1 MREVVCKAIDA
12 VEFSFYTE
20 EEIEA
25 ISVKQITSPV
35 LFDNLRN
42 AVPGGLYDPALGPL
56 DRFSNCITCGQQPVS
71 CPGHCGHI
79 KLMLP
84 VYNPLVYKNVLKLYR
99 SICIFCHHF
108 KMSKNRVALFA
119 EKLDLISQGRMVEAM
134 DVVIKKTDNE
144 DEKDGE
150 NIEEEESFA
159 TGLTEEVGEDNASS
173 KFRGDSSMEEVAA
186 GKRHSTSSQV
196 AAIKDVINQFLS
208 GMPTRKCE
216 NCLGNVPSVRNEGV
230 GKLFQV
236 PLPKNHMAANI
247 MRGLKS
253 VISVGS
259 GDQKVKSAKDEDI
272 EMEDSEFSGSAIQER
287 DEGKNKEESYGSD
300 ELDNRNTTKFI
311 TPSEVKEHLR
321 LVWENEMRICSLI
334 WGAQEAFGL
343 YQRSKKDVTGSDM
356 FFLRTLL
363 VTPNRFRPP
372 NRMNDQVLEHPQ
384 NVMYS
389 RVIQTNISLTEASRG
404 SNGDLDT
411 SKATALWLNVQN
423 AVNALLDSTTAIGG
437 GKVDGANGIRQLL
450 EKKEGLFRMNM
461 MGKRVNFACR
471 SVISPDPYI
480 AVNEIGIPP
489 YFATR
494 LTYPERVTP
503 WNVQQLRDAVENG
516 PTSHPGATH
525 VEDEDGKIINLASL
539 PKFKRAAIAKTLL
552 SASGVSGSNVSRG
565 ADASSDIPRSGGKT
579 VYRHLRTGDILLVNR
594 QPTLHKP
601 GVMGHKARVLKGEKT
616 LRMHY
621 ANCSTY
627 NADFDGDEMNV
638 HFPQDELGRS
648 EGYNIVNADEQFVVP
663 TSGDPIRGLIQ
674 DHVVGA
680 VLLTKRDTFLTKE
693 EYMQIVYTA
702 IVSSTPPTLPKKK
715 SALGMVERDRPIKIL
730 PPAIQKPRRLW
741 TGKQVMTT
749 IFNYITQGSPPFSMS
764 AAGKTP
770 KEYWGLNSGE
780 NVVLLQDNEL
790 ICGVIDKAQ
799 FGKYGIVH
807 AFQELYGCSAAG
819 KLLSVFS
826 RLFTN
831 YLQMHGFT
839 CGIGDLLLVPKAE
852 KDRRHKLRKADKLG
866 DGVHA
871 KFLGLKETEADID
884 VEEVKGEVEKLLRVK
899 GEPASNRLDRM
910 MSGALNGVTSEV
922 NNAMFPKGLLKAF
935 PGNNFTMMTVTGA
948 KGGLVNF
955 TQISSLLGQQ
965 ELEGKRVPRMVS
977 GKTLPCFSPWDTG
990 ARAGGFIGDRFLS
1003 GLRPQEY
1010 YFHCMAGRDG
1020 LVDTAVK
1027 TSRSGYLQRCLVKN
1041 LEGLKIHYDYTVRD
1055 SDGSIVQFKYGED
1068 GIDVQKISYLTKFEL
1083 LADNQSLVSRKLG
1096 RDGSELGRPN
1106 EGETTADDETSFGG
1120 VSVSFNE
1127 KVDEFLKGLPKK
1139 ELRRLNLRKSK
1150 YKDNFRFLM
1159 QLKFITSLAP
1169 PGEPVGVLAA
1179 QSVGEPSTQ
1188 MTLNTFHFAGRGEMN
1203 VTLGIPRLRE
1213 ILMTASEN
1221 ISTPI
1226 MTCPLRSHLTKED
1239 GERLAM
1245 RMRRLRLVDLVE
1257 KVDVGEVPF
1266 SVQLGLPQRVYK
1278 VKLKLY
1284 SPKRFPAGLNLTLK
1298 ECEKIIRQEFIPKLE
1313 KEVSKAASRGAA
1325 KKDVIGFVPLQELG
1339 ESEAA
1344 ATGGDED
1351 DDVPKAGK
1359 GKDVDVGEQVDD
1371 EEDEEADEE
1380 GADAERRKSQGTD
1393 ERGYDDEEDQ
1403 DEKAIANELFKE
1415 DELTNEEVE
1424 EGEEEGGEEEG
1435 EEEGEEDDT
1444 NHQQPATEAGGS
1456 SDPAATPDAVTV
1468 GKSKSSKKEDEGALN
1483 LKGST
1488 FEMLFASSQQSSLVL
1503 MPELVEKVAKQVSVR
1518 AVKGIDKCSVIETK
1532 DKKNPDGPP
1541 LYSLQTD
1548 GVNLEGFWALSD
1560 ELDVDNLTTNNIA
1573 TILRVYGV
1581 EAARKTIMT
1590 EVLSVF
1596 GSYGIAVNPRHL
1608 SLISD
1613 YMTSQG
1619 GYRPCNRLG
1628 IYASPSPFLKMSYE
1642 TATTFLMDATLKKQ
1656 RDTLTS
1662 PSSRIVMGRVVESG
1676 TGSFE
1681 LLQQIDEFI
1690 ESKA

>member
-20 EEIEA
+20 EEIHA

-35 LFDNLRN
+35 LFDNLKN

-56 DRFSNCITCGQQPVS
+56 DKFSSCITCGQQPIS

-84 VYNPLVYKNVLKLYR
+84 VYNPLVYKNVLKIYR
-99 SICIFCHHF
+99 SICTFCHHF
-108 KMSKNRVALFA
+108 KMSRNRVALFA

-134 DVVIKKTDNE
+134 DVVVKKSEND
-144 DEKDGE
+144 DLKDGV
-150 NIEEEESFA
+150 NVEEEESFA
-159 TGLTEEVGEDNASS
+159 TGLTEEVGEDIGSS
-173 KFRGDSSMEEVAA
+173 KFRGDSSMEDAAA
-186 GKRHSTSSQV
+186 GKRHFTASQV
-196 AAIKDVINQFLS
+196 SAIKDVINQFLNS
-208 GMPTRKCE
+208 MPTRKCE

-236 PLPKNHMAANI
+236 PLPKNQMAANI
-247 MRGLKS
+247 MKGLRS
-253 VISVGS
+253 VINIGS
-259 GDQKVKSAKDEDI
+259 GDNTVKSAKDEDV
-272 EMEDSEFSGSAIQER
+272 EMEESEFSGSAIQER
-287 DEGKNKEESYGSD
+287 DEGKKKEQNSGSD
-300 ELDNRNTTKFI
+300 DIDFRNTTKFI

-321 LVWENEMRICSLI
+321 LVWENEQRICSLI

-343 YQRSKKDVTGSDM
+343 LQRSKKDVSGSDM

-372 NRMNDQVLEHPQ
+372 NRMDDQVLEHPQ

-389 RVIQTNISLTEASRG
+389 RVIQSNISLTEASRG
-404 SNGDLDT
+404 ANGDLNF
-411 SKATALWLNVQN
+411 SKATALWLNLQN

-437 GKVDGANGIRQLL
+437 GKADGGGNGVRQLL
-450 EKKEGLFRMNM
+450 EKKDGLFRMNM

-516 PTSHPGATH
+516 PSAHPGATH
-525 VEDEDGKIINLASL
+525 VEDEDGKLTNLASL

-565 ADASSDIPRSGGKT
+565 TDASSDVPRSGGKT

-601 GVMGHKARVLKGEKT
+601 GVMAHKARVLKGEKT

-715 SALGMVERDRPIKIL
+715 SALGMVERDRPIRIL
-730 PPAIQKPRRLW
+730 PPAIYKPRRLW

-764 AAGKTP
+764 AGGKTP
-770 KEYWGLNSGE
+770 KEYWGHNSGE
-780 NVVLLQDNEL
+780 NIVLLQDNEL

-799 FGKYGIVH
+799 FGKYGLVH
-807 AFQELYGCSAAG
+807 AFQELYGCSRAG
-819 KLLSVFS
+819 KLLSIFS

-839 CGIGDLLLVPKAE
+839 CGIGDLLLVPRAE

-866 DGVHA
+866 DSVHA
-871 KFLGLKETEADID
+871 KFVGFKEETEADID
-884 VEEVKGEVEKLLRVK
+884 VDKVKSEVEKLLRVK

-922 NNAMFPKGLLKAF
+922 NNAMFPKGLMKAF

-1068 GIDVQKISYLTKFEL
+1068 GIDVLKTSYLTKFEL

-1096 RDGSELGRPN
+1096 KDELESQRPN
-1106 EGETTADDETSFGG
+1106 EGEASGEDEMSFGG
-1120 VSVSFNE
+1120 VSVAFNK

-1139 ELRRLNLRKSK
+1139 ELRRLNLRKTK
-1150 YKDNFRFLM
+1150 YKDNFRLLM

-1239 GERLAM
+1239 GELLAM
-1245 RMRRLRLVDLVE
+1245 RMRRLRLVDLIE

-1266 SVQLGLPQRVYK
+1266 SVQQGLPKRVYK
-1278 VKLKLY
+1278 IKLKLY
-1284 SPKRFPAGLNLTLK
+1284 SPKRFPAGMNLTLK
-1298 ECEKIIRQEFIPKLE
+1298 ECERIIREEFIPKLE
-1313 KEVSKAASRGAA
+1313 KEVSKGASRGAS
-1325 KKDVIGFVPLQELG
+1325 KKDVIGFVPLQDLG
-1339 ESEAA
+1339 EGEG
-1344 ATGGDED
+1344 ATGDDDED
-1351 DDVPKAGK
+1351 GAPKAGK
-1359 GKDVDVGEQVDD
+1359 GKDVDVGEQAEDD
-1371 EEDEEADEE
+1371 EDEEGDEE
-1380 GADAERRKSQGTD
+1380 GADAEKRRSQGTD
-1393 ERGYDDEEDQ
+1393 ERGYADEEDE
-1403 DEKAIANELFKE
+1403 DEKAIANDLLKE
-1415 DELTNEEVE
+1415 DDLTREDLEEN
-1424 EGEEEGGEEEG
+1424 
-1435 EEEGEEDDT
+1435 EEDDGAKD
-1444 NHQQPATEAGGS
+1444 QQTTAEAGGS
-1456 SDPAATPDAVTV
+1456 KDVQSTSETIKMRKPKTP
-1468 GKSKSSKKEDEGALN
+1468 KKGDEGMLTMQ
-1483 LKGST
+1483 GST
-1488 FEMLFASSQQSSLVL
+1488 VEMQFTSSQQSSLVL

-1548 GVNLEGFWALSD
+1548 GVNLEGFWALHD
-1560 ELDVDNLTTNNIA
+1560 ELDVNNLTTNNIA

-1581 EAARKTIMT
+1581 EAARQTIMS

-1596 GSYGIAVNPRHL
+1596 GSYGIGVNPRHL

-1613 YMTSQG
+1613 FMTSQG

-1628 IYASPSPFLKMSYE
+1628 IYSSPSPFLKMSYE

-1656 RDTLTS
+1656 SDNLTS
-1662 PSSRIVMGRVVESG
+1662 PSSRIVLGRVVESG

-1681 LLQQIDEFI
+1681 LLQKIDEFI
-1690 ESKA
+1690 ESKG

>member
-12 VEFSFYTE
+12 VEFSFYND
-20 EEIEA
+20 EEIHA
-25 ISVKQITSPV
+25 ISVKHITSPV

-42 AVPGGLYDPALGPL
+42 AVPGGLYDGALGPL
-56 DRFSNCITCGQQPVS
+56 DKFSSCITCGQQPIN

-79 KLMLP
+79 NLMLP
-84 VYNPLVYKNVLKLYR
+84 VYNPLVYKNVLKIYR
-99 SICIFCHHF
+99 SVCIYCHNF
-108 KMSKNRVALFA
+108 KMHKNRVTLFSD
-119 EKLDLISQGRMVEAM
+119 KLELISQGRMVEAM
-134 DVVIKKTDNE
+134 NVVVKKVENEGDNM
-144 DEKDGE
+144 
-150 NIEEEESFA
+150 EEIIQGGSFS
-159 TGLTEEVGEDNASS
+159 TGLDEEMGEDGSS
-173 KFRGDSSMEEVAA
+173 YRGETGDEDVAA
-186 GKRHSTSSQV
+186 GKRHFTASQIDATKEVISQFMSS
-196 AAIKDVINQFLS
+196 
-208 GMPTRKCE
+208 MPPRKCE
-216 NCLGNVPSVRNEGV
+216 NCLAHVPAIRNEGV
-230 GKLFQV
+230 GKLFQL
-236 PLPKNHMAANI
+236 PLPKGSLASNI

-253 VISVGS
+253 VINIAS
-259 GDQKVKSAKDEDI
+259 GNDDTERAKDEDV
-272 EMEDSEFSGSAIQER
+272 EMEENDISENAIEEI
-287 DEGKNKEESYGSD
+287 DEKKIDRKMRETD
-300 ELDNRNTTKFI
+300 QADVRNQTKFL

-321 LVWENEMRICSLI
+321 LTWENEERICSLI
-334 WGAQEAFGL
+334 WGAQEAYGL
-343 YQRSKKDVTGSDM
+343 LTKSKKDVCGSDM
-356 FFLRTLL
+356 FFLQTIL

-372 NRMNDQVLEHPQ
+372 NRMDDQILEHPQ
-384 NVMYS
+384 NIFYS
-389 RVIQTNISLTEASRG
+389 RVIQANISLTESSRG
-404 SNGDLDT
+404 AKGDLNF
-411 SKATALWLNVQN
+411 SKATALWLNLQN
-423 AVNALLDSTTAIGG
+423 AVNALLDSTTAIGSKADAG
-437 GKVDGANGIRQLL
+437 GNGVRQLL

-516 PTSHPGATH
+516 PSTHPGATH
-525 VEDEDGKIINLASL
+525 VEDEDGKLTNLASL
-539 PKFKRAAIAKTLL
+539 PSYKRAAIAKTLL
-552 SASGVSGSNVSRG
+552 SASGLSGANVSRG
-565 ADASSDIPRSGGKT
+565 ADASSDVPRSGGKT
-579 VYRHLRTGDILLVNR
+579 VYRHLRSGDILLVNR

-601 GVMGHKARVLKGEKT
+601 GVMAHKARVLKGEKT

-680 VLLTKRDTFLTKE
+680 VLLTKRDTFLTRE
-693 EYMQIVYTA
+693 EYMQIVYA
-702 IVSSTPPTLPKKK
+702 AVVSSTSPTLAKKK
-715 SALGMVERDRPIKIL
+715 SALGMIERDRPIKTL
-730 PPAIQKPRRLW
+730 PPAIQKPKQLW

-749 IFNYITQGSPPFSMS
+749 VFNYITHGSPPFSMS
-764 AAGKTP
+764 AGIKTP

-780 NVVLLQDNEL
+780 NIVLLQDNEL

-807 AFQELYGCSAAG
+807 AFQELYGCAGAG

-852 KDRRHKLRKADKLG
+852 KERRHKLRKADKLG
-866 DGVHA
+866 DSVHA
-871 KFLGLKETEADID
+871 KFIGDPETQADID
-884 VEEVKGEVEKLLRVK
+884 VERVKDQVEKILRAK

-922 NNAMFPKGLLKAF
+922 NNAMFPKGLMKAF
-935 PGNNFTMMTVTGA
+935 PGNWFTMMTVTGA

-1068 GIDVQKISYLTKFEL
+1068 GIDVLKTSYLTKFEL
-1083 LADNQSLVSRKLG
+1083 LADNQSLVSRRLG
-1096 RDGSELGRPN
+1096 KDEMQTERSKQKDTSSQSK
-1106 EGETTADDETSFGG
+1106 ETEVEEDMALGG
-1120 VSVSFNE
+1120 VSPAFNQ
-1127 KVDEFLKGLPKK
+1127 KVEDFLKGLPKK
-1139 ELRRLNLRKSK
+1139 ELKRLNLRKSRQ
-1150 YKDNFRFLM
+1150 KDDFKFMM

-1245 RMRRLRLVDLVE
+1245 TMRRLRLVDLIE
-1257 KVDVGEVPF
+1257 TVDVGEIPF
-1266 SVQLGLPQRVYK
+1266 SVQQGIPKRVYK
-1278 VKLKLY
+1278 IRIKLY
-1284 SPKRFPAGLNLTLK
+1284 SPKRFPPGMNLTLK
-1298 ECEKIIRQEFIPKLE
+1298 ECETILRDSFIPRLE
-1313 KEVSKAASRGAA
+1313 KEVKAATRGHSKQDA
-1325 KKDVIGFVPLQELG
+1325 IGFVPLRDLG
-1339 ESEAA
+1339 EGAGESGA
-1344 ATGGDED
+1344 GVD
-1351 DDVPKAGK
+1351 DDGVSKASKK
-1359 GKDVDVGEQVDD
+1359 GKEVDEGEQAEDE
-1371 EEDEEADEE
+1371 EEDEGDEE
-1380 GADAERRKSQGTD
+1380 GADAEKRKSQGTD
-1393 ERGYDDEEDQ
+1393 ERGYADEEDD
-1403 DEKAIANELFKE
+1403 DEKAIAKDLLQE
-1415 DELTNEEVE
+1415 DELTREEEVE
-1424 EGEEEGGEEEG
+1424 EEEDGAGGGKANDNNGSGDQQANTEEGI
-1435 EEEGEEDDT
+1435 
-1444 NHQQPATEAGGS
+1444 
-1456 SDPAATPDAVTV
+1456 TPM
-1468 GKSKSSKKEDEGALN
+1468 KLKK
-1483 LKGST
+1483 LKTPKRANDNMLQMDGST
-1488 FEMLFASSQQSSLVL
+1488 FEMQFTSSQQTNLVL

-1518 AVKGIDKCSVIETK
+1518 YVKGIDKCSVIETK

-1541 LYSLQTD
+1541 LYALQTD
-1548 GVNLEGFWALSD
+1548 GVNLEGFWALHD
-1560 ELDVDNLTTNNIA
+1560 DLDVNNLTTNNIA

-1581 EAARKTIMT
+1581 EAARQTIMS

-1596 GSYGIAVNPRHL
+1596 GSYGIGVNPRHL

-1613 YMTSQG
+1613 FMTCQG

-1628 IYASPSPFLKMSYE
+1628 IYSSPSPFLKMSYE
-1642 TATTFLMDATLKKQ
+1642 TATTFLMDATLKRQ
-1656 RDTLTS
+1656 RDNLSS
-1662 PSSRIVMGRVVESG
+1662 PSARIVMGRVVESG

-1681 LLQQIDEFI
+1681 LLQNIDAFI
-1690 ESKA
+1690 DGKA